1 MGYGFGLA
9 PDAQGNGTTPDDL
22 QQVLWGLYD
31 AGKPAIVSGLKV
43 SGRSDMTYAV
53 TAGVAAIPT
62 SSVKVVLVPIAA
74 VNVSTTAAPSS
85 GTRTDY
91 ISVGLDGAVSVS
103 TTKPTDRAIIDVR
116 TVPANIT
123 ATTATTSTLG
133 NRLFAPLRG
142 GMAGEVVY
150 WSHGVANGTAITDAL
165 GFERTMMTRTFT
177 LDTDRRLDFALQAS
191 YEMSRPANTYSW
203 GWKTSTFV
211 WSVWLDGVRRWSVE
225 LGIEEFPETKFA
237 STTFGVP
244 EGTHTVELRR
254 ERRLLGTD
262 DHPNDRPIYRS
273 GGTEN
278 WPGTVFKIVD
288 MGAVA

>member
-1 MGYGFGLA
+1 MGYAFGLA
-9 PDAQGNGTTPDDL
+9 PDSNGNGTTPDDL
-22 QQVLWGLYD
+22 QQVLWGLYK
-31 AGKPAIVSGLKV
+31 AGKPAIVAGLDVK
-43 SGRSDMTYAV
+43 GRSDMSYAV
-53 TAGVAAIPT
+53 GAGVAAVPT
-62 SSVKVVLVPIAA
+62 STTQVILVPVAA
-74 VNVSTTAAPSS
+74 VNVATPAAPSS

-91 ISVGLDGAVSVS
+91 ICVGQSGAVTVS
-103 TTKPTDRAIIDVR
+103 TSQPANTALLDKR
-116 TVPANIT
+116 TVPAGTT

-150 WSHGVANGTAITDAL
+150 WSHGVANGTAITDKP
-165 GFERTMMTRTFT
+165 GTERSMTTQTFT
-177 LDTDRRLDFALQAS
+177 LDEDRRLDFHLQAS

-203 GWKTSTFV
+203 GWKTASFV

-225 LGIEEFPETKFA
+225 LGVQEYPETKFA
-237 STTFGVP
+237 STSFGVP

-262 DHPNDRPIYRS
+262 DSPNDRPIYRS
-273 GGTEN
+273 GGTEK